1 MTRAIIEWI
10 VLAWLAVSGAYIAV
24 MVSVALVMKAM
35 EWMQ

>member
-1 MTRAIIEWI
+1 MNRATIERI

-24 MVSVALVMKAM
+24 MVAVAVVMKAM